1 MKRIINTDKAP
12 KAIGPYNQAIEINH
26 TLYVSGQ
33 IPVAPLTN
41 EIVKGGIKEQ
51 TEQVMKNI
59 GNVLSSAGYSYSD
72 VVKSTV
78 ILTDINDFAAMN
90 EVYAKY
96 YVKDFPAR
104 TTFQAVALPKGVL
117 VEIDTIA
124 AKRKEDY

>member
-1 MKRIINTDKAP
+1 MKRIINTEKAP
-12 KAIGPYNQAIEINH
+12 KAIGPYNQAVEINH

-33 IPVAPLTN
+33 IPVDPVTN
-41 EIVKGGIKEQ
+41 EVVTGGIVEQ

-59 GNVLSSAGYSYSD
+59 GNALSSAGYSFSD

-78 ILTDINDFAAMN
+78 ILSDINNFGAMN

-104 TTFQAVALPKGVL
+104 STFQAVALPKGVL

-124 AKRKEDY
+124 AKRKDY

>member
-1 MKRIINTDKAP
+1 MKRIINTEKAP

-33 IPVAPLTN
+33 IPVDPTTN
-41 EIVKGGIKEQ
+41 EIVSGGIVEQ

-59 GNVLSSAGYSYSD
+59 GNALSSAGYSYSD

-78 ILTDINDFAAMN
+78 ILSDINNFTAMN

-96 YVKDFPAR
+96 YIKEFPAR

-117 VEIDTIA
+117 IEIDTIA
-124 AKRKEDY
+124 AKKKDY